1 MSRSSYLQYVN
12 IVKNNLKKKEN
23 EWDFKSNSNYRVVLE
38 HVNNEQGNSY
48 LKLLN
53 DNKIFNDNKEYIIN
67 LCNENDKFGKPIQ
80 SNFENFCKC
89 SPTNLRYIYHS
100 FLIFDYIINKNINN
114 IDIIE
119 IGGGYGGLAFFMYK
133 LANIF
138 NIKISSYIIF
148 DLNDITVLQ
157 KKYLELHNIDINAL
171 CIENNDD
178 YKQLLNQNSFLI
190 SNYGFSELSKEIR
203 DKYSN
208 IISSFISYGFMVWN
222 FIPVYN
228 FINNKITDYPEI
240 PLTGGIQ
247 NKYIYIEPN

>member
-1 MSRSSYLQYVN
+1 
-12 IVKNNLKKKEN
+12 
-23 EWDFKSNSNYRVVLE
+23 
-38 HVNNEQGNSY
+38 
-48 LKLLN
+48 
-53 DNKIFNDNKEYIIN
+53 
-67 LCNENDKFGKPIQ
+67 
-80 SNFENFCKC
+80 
-89 SPTNLRYIYHS
+89 
-100 FLIFDYIINKNINN
+100 
-114 IDIIE
+114 
-119 IGGGYGGLAFFMYK
+119 MYK

-148 DLNDITVLQ
+148 YLNDITVLQ

-208 IISSFISYGFMVWN
+208 IISSFISYVFMVWN